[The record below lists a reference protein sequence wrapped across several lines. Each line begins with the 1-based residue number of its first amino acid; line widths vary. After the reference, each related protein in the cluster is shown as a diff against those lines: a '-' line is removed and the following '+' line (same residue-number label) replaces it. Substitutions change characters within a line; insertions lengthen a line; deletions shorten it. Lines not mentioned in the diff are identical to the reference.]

1 MKEFTAKQLDT
12 KQQIEKLQVKLL
24 SRSGEVAGEIGDF
37 QYFIKSAISA
47 KLHAFTSNEYPSNKP
62 NLEDFENIMFNVD
75 MLNDMLECMNEIQYL
90 GMDFYK

>member
-1 MKEFTAKQLDT
+1 MKEFTAKQVEA

-24 SRSGEVAGEIGDF
+24 SRSGEIIGEIGDF

-47 KLHAFTSNEYPSNKP
+47 KLHALTSNEYPNTKP
-62 NLEDFENIMFNVD
+62 TLEQFENIMFNID
-75 MLNDMLECMNEIQYL
+75 MLNDMLGCMNEIQYL

>member
-1 MKEFTAKQLDT
+1 MKEFTAKQVEA

-24 SRSGEVAGEIGDF
+24 SRSGEIIGEIGDF

-62 NLEDFENIMFNVD
+62 NLEDFENIMFNID
-75 MLNDMLECMNEIQYL
+75 MLNNMFDCMNKIQHL
-90 GMDFYK
+90 ETDLYK

>member
-1 MKEFTAKQLDT
+1 MNEFTAKQLDT
-12 KQQIEKLQVKLL
+12 KQQIEILQVKLL

-47 KLHAFTSNEYPSNKP
+47 KLHALTSNEYPNAKP
-62 NLEDFENIMFNVD
+62 TLEQFENIMFNVD